1 MKIIKYLIIAFL
13 VFGVLFSA
21 AYFAKTNSKSSITYE
36 TEKLFKTT
44 IEKETVITGKIIPED
59 EVEVKPQIGGIID
72 RIFVKE
78 GDEVTTGDLIA
89 RIKVV
94 PNEQNLNAA
103 RGRLKKA
110 QIALETRTKDFARNK
125 KLYEKGIIANAE
137 FIGIELQYNQA
148 KQDVL
153 NAKSDLQIIREGSI
167 GGSSAANTDIRAT
180 VPGTVLEIPVKAG
193 DQVIESNSFN
203 SGTTIA
209 AIADLSKMIFEG
221 KVDEAEVASLQ
232 LGTTLKV
239 SLGAVEDQELEAILK
254 FIAPKGTEEQGA
266 VQFKIEADMLLN
278 DSIVV
283 RAGYS
288 ANASIVLERKVDVL
302 ALREALL
309 QFDRKTQEPYVQIM
323 TGDQKFERRDVK
335 LGISDGENV
344 EILEGVEEAD
354 DVKVWNRTEELKDD
368 NKNIDTDEED
378 A

>member
-21 AYFAKTNSKSSITYE
+21 AYFAKTNSKSSVTYE

-78 GDEVTTGDLIA
+78 GDKVTTGDLIA

-110 QIALETRTKDFARNK
+110 KIALETRTKDFARNK
-125 KLYEKGIIANAE
+125 KLYDKGIIANAE

-221 KVDEAEVASLQ
+221 KVDEAEVASLR

-239 SLGAVEDQELEAILK
+239 SLGAVEDQELGAVLK

-278 DSIVV
+278 DNIVV

-288 ANASIVLERKVDVL
+288 ANASIVLERKEDVL
-302 ALREALL
+302 ALREALI

-323 TGDQKFERRDVK
+323 TGDQKFERKDVK

-344 EILEGVEEAD
+344 EILEGVEEEDA
-354 DVKVWNRTEELKDD
+354 VKVWNRTEELKDE
-368 NKNIDTDEED
+368 NKNTDTDEDD

>member
-1 MKIIKYLIIAFL
+1 MKIIKYFIIAFL
-13 VFGVLFSA
+13 ISGVLFSA
-21 AYFAKTNSKSSITYE
+21 AYFAKTNSKSSVTYD

-72 RIFVKE
+72 RIYVKE

-103 RGRLKKA
+103 KGRLKKA
-110 QIALETRTKDFARNK
+110 QIAFETRTKDFDRNK
-125 KLYEKGIIANAE
+125 KLYNKGIIANAE

-153 NAKSDLQIIREGSI
+153 NAESDLQIIREGSI

-221 KVDEAEVASLQ
+221 KVDEADVASLR
-232 LGTTLKV
+232 LGTVLKV
-239 SLGAVEDQELEAILK
+239 SLGAVEDQELDAVLK

-278 DSIVV
+278 DNIVV

-288 ANASIVLERKVDVL
+288 ANASIVLDRKEDVL
-302 ALREALL
+302 ALREALI
-309 QFDRKTQEPYVQIM
+309 QFDRKTQDPYVQIM
-323 TGDQKFERRDVK
+323 KGDQKFERKEVK

-344 EILEGVEEAD
+344 EIVEGVDVEDA
-354 DVKVWNRTEELKDD
+354 VKVWNRTEELKDN
-368 NKNIDTDEED
+368 NKNTDNDED
-378 A
+378 DA

>member
-1 MKIIKYLIIAFL
+1 MKIVKYLIIAFL

-21 AYFAKTNSKSSITYE
+21 AYFAKTNSKSSVTYE

-44 IEKETVITGKIIPED
+44 IEKETVITGKIIPQD

-78 GDEVTTGDLIA
+78 GDKVTRGDLIA

-103 RGRLKKA
+103 KGRLKKA
-110 QIALETRTKDFARNK
+110 QIALETRTKDFVRNK
-125 KLYEKGIIANAE
+125 KLYDKGIIANAE

-221 KVDEAEVASLQ
+221 KVDEAEVASLR

-239 SLGAVEDQELEAILK
+239 SLGAVEDQELDAVLK

-288 ANASIVLERKVDVL
+288 ANASIILERKEDVL

-323 TGDQKFERRDVK
+323 TGDQKFERKDVK

-344 EILEGVEEAD
+344 EILEGINED
-354 DVKVWNRTEELKDD
+354 DAVKVWNRTEELKDNNTNTD
-368 NKNIDTDEED
+368 NDEDD

>member
-1 MKIIKYLIIAFL
+1 MKIIKYIIIAFL

-21 AYFAKTNSKSSITYE
+21 AYFAKTNSKSSVSYE

-72 RIFVKE
+72 QIFVKE
-78 GDEVTTGDLIA
+78 GDKVTTGDLIA

-125 KLYEKGIIANAE
+125 KLYDKGIIANAE

-167 GGSSAANTDIRAT
+167 GGSSAANTEIRAT

-232 LGTTLKV
+232 LGTALKV
-239 SLGAVEDQELEAILK
+239 SLGAVEDQELNAILK

-288 ANASIVLERKVDVL
+288 ANASIVLERKEDVL

-309 QFDRKTQEPYVQIM
+309 QFDRKTQAPYVQIM

-335 LGISDGENV
+335 LGVSDGENV

-368 NKNIDTDEED
+368 NKNTDTDEDD

>member
-1 MKIIKYLIIAFL
+1 MKIIKYIIIAFL

-21 AYFAKTNSKSSITYE
+21 AYFAKTNSKSSVSYE

-72 RIFVKE
+72 QIFVKE
-78 GDEVTTGDLIA
+78 GDKVTTGDLIA

-125 KLYEKGIIANAE
+125 KLYDKGIIANAE

-232 LGTTLKV
+232 LGTALKV
-239 SLGAVEDQELEAILK
+239 SLGAVEDQELNAILK

-288 ANASIVLERKVDVL
+288 ANASIVLERKEDVL

-309 QFDRKTQEPYVQIM
+309 QFDRKTQAPYVQIM

-335 LGISDGENV
+335 LGVSDGENV

-368 NKNIDTDEED
+368 NKNTDTDEDD

>member
-1 MKIIKYLIIAFL
+1 MKIIKYFIIAFL
-13 VFGVLFSA
+13 IFGVLFSA
-21 AYFAKTNSKSSITYE
+21 AYFAKTNSKSSVRYE
-36 TEKLFKTT
+36 TEKLFKST

-72 RIFVKE
+72 RIYVKE
-78 GDEVTTGDLIA
+78 GDKVTTGDLIA

-103 RGRLKKA
+103 KGRLKKA
-110 QIALETRTKDFARNK
+110 QIALETRTKDFDRNK
-125 KLYEKGIIANAE
+125 KLYDKGIIANAE

-221 KVDEAEVASLQ
+221 KVDEADVASLR
-232 LGTTLKV
+232 LGTILKV
-239 SLGAVEDQELEAILK
+239 SLGAVEDQELEAVLK

-278 DSIVV
+278 DNIVV

-288 ANASIVLERKVDVL
+288 ANASIVLVRKEDVL
-302 ALREALL
+302 ALREALI
-309 QFDRKTQEPYVQIM
+309 QFDRKTQDPYVQIM
-323 TGDQKFERRDVK
+323 KGDQKFERKEVK

-344 EILEGVEEAD
+344 EILEGVDIEDA
-354 DVKVWNRTEELKDD
+354 VKVWNRTEELKD
-368 NKNIDTDEED
+368 NKNTDNDED
-378 A
+378 DA

>member
-1 MKIIKYLIIAFL
+1 
-13 VFGVLFSA
+13 
-21 AYFAKTNSKSSITYE
+21 
-36 TEKLFKTT
+36 
-44 IEKETVITGKIIPED
+44 
-59 EVEVKPQIGGIID
+59 
-72 RIFVKE
+72 
-78 GDEVTTGDLIA
+78 
-89 RIKVV
+89 
-94 PNEQNLNAA
+94 
-103 RGRLKKA
+103 
-110 QIALETRTKDFARNK
+110 
-125 KLYEKGIIANAE
+125 
-137 FIGIELQYNQA
+137 
-148 KQDVL
+148 
-153 NAKSDLQIIREGSI
+153 
-167 GGSSAANTDIRAT
+167 
-180 VPGTVLEIPVKAG
+180 
-193 DQVIESNSFN
+193 
-203 SGTTIA
+203 
-209 AIADLSKMIFEG
+209 
-221 KVDEAEVASLQ
+221 
-232 LGTTLKV
+232 
-239 SLGAVEDQELEAILK
+239 LEAILK

-368 NKNIDTDEED
+368 NKNTDTDEED

>member
-44 IEKETVITGKIIPED
+44 IVKETVITGKIIPED

-78 GDEVTTGDLIA
+78 GDKVTTGDLIA

-125 KLYEKGIIANAE
+125 KLYDKGIIANAE

-344 EILEGVEEAD
+344 EILEGVEAAD

>member
-1 MKIIKYLIIAFL
+1 MKIIKYFTIAFL
-13 VFGVLFSA
+13 IIGVLFSA
-21 AYFAKTNSKSSITYE
+21 AYFAKTNSKSSVTYK

-72 RIFVKE
+72 RIFVNE
-78 GDEVTTGDLIA
+78 GDKVTMGDLIA

-103 RGRLKKA
+103 KGRLKKA
-110 QIALETRTKDFARNK
+110 QIALETRTKDFDRNK
-125 KLYEKGIIANAE
+125 KLYDKGIIANAE
-137 FIGIELQYNQA
+137 FIGIELQYNQS

-221 KVDEAEVASLQ
+221 KVDEAEVASLR

-239 SLGAVEDQELEAILK
+239 SLGAVEDQELDAILK

-266 VQFKIEADMLLN
+266 VQFKIEADMLLD
-278 DSIVV
+278 DSIAV

-288 ANASIVLERKVDVL
+288 ANASIVLERKADVL
-302 ALREALL
+302 ALREALI

-323 TGDQKFERRDVK
+323 TGDQKFERKDVK

-344 EILEGVEEAD
+344 EVLQGVDEEDA
-354 DVKVWNRTEELKDD
+354 VKVWNRTEDLKDD
-368 NKNIDTDEED
+368 NKNANTDEDD